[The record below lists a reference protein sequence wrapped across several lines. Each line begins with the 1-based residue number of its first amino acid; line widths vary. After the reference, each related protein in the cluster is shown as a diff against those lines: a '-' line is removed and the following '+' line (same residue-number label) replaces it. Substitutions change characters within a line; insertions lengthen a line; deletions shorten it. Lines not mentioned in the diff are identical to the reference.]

1 MKNHS
6 KLCSFNE
13 TQVNMLFSY
22 SAAFPGECCL
32 QLVAYTGRVHPSPFS
47 YRRLHRLELIWTE
60 INRRNSEASFTIK
73 ITLKHQTTVP
83 FTCAQPY
90 PPATDSCPTEIKT
103 YHQGM
108 AIGQKLGWKG
118 FAKLIARM
126 TFSSP
131 EPLGLICNRPL
142 DHIAVHMRT

>member
-32 QLVAYTGRVHPSPFS
+32 QLVAYTGRLHPNPFS

-73 ITLKHQTTVP
+73 ITLKHQ
-83 FTCAQPY
+83 PY
-90 PPATDSCPTEIKT
+90 LSHAHSRIHRAVEATDSCPTQMKT
-103 YHQGM
+103 YYQGM

-126 TFSSP
+126 
-131 EPLGLICNRPL
+131 I
-142 DHIAVHMRT
+142 